1 MSLIELKDRV
11 MGIPWVYD
19 TLRPL
24 VIGYIDHEA
33 LARFCAVVPTDRV
46 FDLGC
51 GTAQLFPYLKCQRY
65 LGVDL
70 DAQALQ
76 RARRFTSQNARFM
89 QGDSWDNAYRE
100 LDPTVVLMMGL
111 VHHISDEDFRS
122 VVNRLKNGAESL
134 QKIVTF
140 DTSYF
145 PGSIVN
151 NLLSRFDRGKYVRK
165 PPAYEALF
173 TQSGLRVTRKE
184 ILSTRLRYARY
195 IGYHLEI

>member
-19 TLRPL
+19 TVRPL
-24 VIGYIDHEA
+24 VVGYIDHEA

-76 RARRFTSQNARFM
+76 RASRYAGPTARFM
-89 QGDSWDNAYRE
+89 QGDSWDDAYRE

-122 VVNRLKNGAESL
+122 VVRRLKSGAVSL
-134 QKIVTF
+134 RKIVTF
-140 DTSYF
+140 DSSYF
-145 PGSIVN
+145 PGSVVN
-151 NLLSRFDRGKYVRK
+151 NLLSRMDRGKYVRK

-195 IGYHLEI
+195 IAYHLEV

>member
-1 MSLIELKDRV
+1 MSLIELKDRF

-19 TLRPL
+19 TVRPL
-24 VIGYIDHEA
+24 VVGSFDHEG

-51 GTAQLFPYLKCQRY
+51 GTAQLFPYLRCQRY

-76 RARRFTSQNARFM
+76 RARRYAGQSARFM
-89 QGDSWDNAYRE
+89 QGDSWDDAYRE
-100 LDPTVVLMMGL
+100 LDPTVVLMIGL

-122 VVNRLKNGAESL
+122 VVRRLKNGAVSL
-134 QKIVTF
+134 RRIVTF
-140 DTSYF
+140 DSSYF

-151 NLLSRFDRGKYVRK
+151 NLLSRLDRGKYVRR
-165 PPAYEALF
+165 PPVYEALF
-173 TQSGLRVTRKE
+173 AQSGLRITRKE
-184 ILSTRLRYARY
+184 ILPTRLGYARY